1 MLLVQFVFQISI
13 EMKWALDLNQLHIL
27 RHLIRIMKDHMLN
40 YKKKSKIGSEKR
52 NEKNTEKEKISQK
65 IDNLELNSVSK
76 TKTKTNV

>member
-40 YKKKSKIGSEKR
+40 YKKKIEDLREMKKHREGE
-52 NEKNTEKEKISQK
+52 N
-65 IDNLELNSVSK
+65 
-76 TKTKTNV
+76 